1 MHHDFFLMVFFIFI
15 FFMQERKNVWS
26 FSKICFLDN
35 GFKTDSCAFGGGGQS
50 NVGSL
55 MLRDSDCVCD
65 GEYGNSDNVSLLQVV
80 KVL

>member
-1 MHHDFFLMVFFIFI
+1 MGLKQTRV
-15 FFMQERKNVWS
+15 
-26 FSKICFLDN
+26 LL
-35 GFKTDSCAFGGGGQS
+35 GGGQS